1 MPSVA
6 HHVEQN
12 KRGRLSVGTELEKK
26 RGMVASP
33 AATKPSFKSR
43 VAAHFKKWWWAHLIA
58 FVVVVLVVT
67 LPVVYVGYPNIA
79 QDNINDSKLEVK
91 SMAISEPTPD
101 SFHVDQQQVIWT
113 DSMYHP
119 TIYSFNASVGLL
131 GAAPF
136 GIATIPQ
143 LKSRDGVEV
152 HVDQRL
158 DLTDASA
165 FGDFAI
171 AVMQNEYVD
180 LNVYGR
186 PDLKQGGLPKITV
199 TYNHTAHMKGLN
211 KLEGFSLSGVHLLTT
226 PASDGTNTQGQ
237 VLIPNPSV
245 MTINLGNVTLD
256 LSVNGTAIGK
266 SYIQDLLLKP
276 GDNKFAMTAEVDKLT
291 LVGLMTKYPGTIVP
305 VDITGSE
312 TNSSVYDGK
321 ALSYFSRALA
331 SNKLRVDLNITEVV
345 GSSMS
350 SR

>member
-1 MPSVA
+1 MSNDKPEV
-6 HHVEQN
+6 
-12 KRGRLSVGTELEKK
+12 TEV
-26 RGMVASP
+26 GMVTSP
-33 AATKPSFKSR
+33 TATKPSFKTR

-58 FVVVVLVVT
+58 FIVVVLVVA

-79 QDNINDSKLEVK
+79 QGDINDSKLEVK
-91 SMAISEPTPD
+91 SMTISEPTPN
-101 SFHVDQQQVIWT
+101 SFHVNQEQVIWT

-143 LKSRDGVEV
+143 LKATDGVEV

-158 DLTDASA
+158 DLTDVSA

-171 AVMQNEYVD
+171 AAMQNEYLG
-180 LNVYGR
+180 LNVYGK
-186 PDLKQGGLPKITV
+186 PDLKQSGLHKISV
-199 TYNHTAHMKGLN
+199 TYNHTATMKGLN
-211 KLEGFSLSGVHLLTT
+211 KLKGFSLSGMHLTT
-226 PASDGTNTQGQ
+226 KASDGTNTEGQ

-256 LSVNGTAIGK
+256 LSVNGTAIGT
-266 SYIQDLLLKP
+266 SYIQDLVLKP
-276 GDNKFAMTAEVDKLT
+276 GDNKFSMRAKVDQLAII
-291 LVGLMTKYPGTIVP
+291 GMMSKYPGTVVP

-312 TNSSVYDGK
+312 TNSSVYDGQ
-321 ALSYFSRALA
+321 ALPYFSRALA

-345 GSSMS
+345 GSSAGS
-350 SR
+350 S

>member
-1 MPSVA
+1 MSSDKPEV
-6 HHVEQN
+6 
-12 KRGRLSVGTELEKK
+12 TEV
-26 RGMVASP
+26 GMVASP
-33 AATKPSFKSR
+33 VATKPSFMSR
-43 VAAHFKKWWWAHLIA
+43 VAAHYKKWWWAHVIA
-58 FVVVVLVVT
+58 IIVVVLVVT

-79 QDNINDSKLEVK
+79 QGDINDSTLEVK
-91 SMAISEPTPD
+91 SMAITEPTPD
-101 SFHVDQQQVIWT
+101 SFHVDQLQVIGT
-113 DSMYHP
+113 HSIFHP

-152 HVDQRL
+152 HVDQKL

-165 FGDFAI
+165 FGDFAV

-186 PDLKQGGLPKITV
+186 ADLKQGSLPRITV

-211 KLEGFSLSGVHLLTT
+211 KLEGFTVSGMRMLKDT
-226 PASDGTNTQGQ
+226 ASDGTNTEGQ

-245 MTINLGNVTLD
+245 MTISLGNVTLD

-266 SYIQDLLLKP
+266 SLIQDLVLKP
-276 GDNKFAMTAEVDKLT
+276 GDNKFPMKATVDQLA
-291 LVGLMTKYPGTIVP
+291 VVSEMTKYPGTIVP

-331 SNKLRVDLNITEVV
+331 SNKLQIKLNITEVV
-345 GSSMS
+345 GTLA
-350 SR
+350 

>member
-1 MPSVA
+1 MSSDKPEV
-6 HHVEQN
+6 
-12 KRGRLSVGTELEKK
+12 TEV
-26 RGMVASP
+26 GMVASP

-58 FVVVVLVVT
+58 FIVVVLVVA

-91 SMAISEPTPD
+91 SMVISEPTPE

-113 DSMYHP
+113 DSVFHP

-152 HVDQRL
+152 RVDQRL

-165 FGDFAI
+165 FGDFAT

-186 PDLKQGGLPKITV
+186 PDLKQGALPKITV
-199 TYNHTAHMKGLN
+199 TYNHTATMKGLN
-211 KLEGFSLSGVHLLTT
+211 KLKGFSLSGMKLAKEA
-226 PASDGTNTQGQ
+226 PDGTNTEGQ

-245 MTINLGNVTLD
+245 MTISLGNVTLD
-256 LSVNGTAIGK
+256 LSVNGTGIGT
-266 SYIQDLLLKP
+266 SYIQDLVLKP
-276 GDNKFAMTAEVDKLT
+276 GDNKFPMRAKVDQLSMVT
-291 LVGLMTKYPGTIVP
+291 LMTKYPGTVVP
-305 VDITGSE
+305 VDITGSA

-331 SNKLRVDLNITEVV
+331 SNKLQVNLNITEVV
-345 GSSMS
+345 GSSLS
-350 SR
+350 KL